1 MKIKI
6 VARGGRLY
14 GYGAAAP
21 RHSWERPCSEEGQI
35 KPEVEAKDLLENA
48 GNLFGKEDVE
58 RICEIGRLRK
68 LAREAEIREAVR
80 AEREREIREH
90 IARQRE
96 KKARRAEKVEQVLG
110 WVKTGAMI
118 LALIAGAV
126 AVLWMMAGQVWA
138 AAGMLPMLA
147 VGGRMQ

>member
-14 GYGAAAP
+14 GYGVETVETPIRLRAAAP
-21 RHSWERPCSEEGQI
+21 LEGGEDCSGR
-35 KPEVEAKDLLENA
+35 
-48 GNLFGKEDVE
+48 EDVE

-68 LAREAEIREAVR
+68 LAQEEKIREAVR
-80 AEREREIREH
+80 IEREREIREH

-96 KKARRAEKVEQVLG
+96 KKARRAAKVEQVLG

-118 LALIAGAV
+118 LALIAGA
-126 AVLWMMAGQVWA
+126 AALLWMMAGETWA
-138 AAGMLPMLA
+138 ATGLLPLM
-147 VGGRMQ
+147 VIGGRNR

>member
-14 GYGAAAP
+14 GYGATTVATPSRLRAAAP
-21 RHSWERPCSEEGQI
+21 LEGG
-35 KPEVEAKDLLENA
+35 EDYR
-48 GNLFGKEDVE
+48 GKEDVE

-68 LAREAEIREAVR
+68 LAQEEKIRQAVR

-96 KKARRAEKVEQVLG
+96 KKARRAAKVEQVLG

-118 LALIAGAV
+118 LALIAGTA
-126 AVLWMMAGQVWA
+126 ALLWMLAGEIWA
-138 AAGMLPMLA
+138 AAGMLPML
-147 VGGRMQ
+147 VMGGRMQ

>member
-14 GYGAAAP
+14 GYGAAAQS
-21 RHSWERPCSEEGQI
+21 RSWAWPYSEAAQV
-35 KPEVEAKDLLENA
+35 KPEVEAKDLLEA
-48 GNLFGKEDVE
+48 ASNLLGKEDVE
-58 RICEIGRLRK
+58 QICEIGRLRK
-68 LAREAEIREAVR
+68 LAQEEKIRQAVR

-96 KKARRAEKVEQVLG
+96 KKARRAAKVEQVLG

-147 VGGRMQ
+147 IGGRMQ

>member
-14 GYGAAAP
+14 GYGAATHS
-21 RHSWERPCSEEGQI
+21 RSWERNYSEAGQI
-35 KPEVEAKDLLENA
+35 KPEVAAKDLLENA
-48 GNLFGKEDVE
+48 RNLLGKEDVE
-58 RICEIGRLRK
+58 QICEIGRMRK
-68 LAREAEIREAVR
+68 LAREEELREAVR

-96 KKARRAEKVEQVLG
+96 KKARRAAKVEQVLG
-110 WVKTGAMI
+110 WIKTGAMI
-118 LALIAGAV
+118 LALIAGA
-126 AVLWMMAGQVWA
+126 AALLWMLAGEIWA
-138 AAGMLPMLA
+138 ATGLLPLVA